1 MINVFEIR
9 GLKLISMNCITQV
22 YYIWIEFKLI
32 LYFFILTGEENWGGQ
47 CALGRRQSP
56 IDLAEEA
63 SVVGVY
69 PSLSFINY
77 SEPIQNAKVKNT
89 GHSSKF

>member
-1 MINVFEIR
+1 MIPEITLQIFNDFLVFP
-9 GLKLISMNCITQV
+9 GD
-22 YYIWIEFKLI
+22 
-32 LYFFILTGEENWGGQ
+32 ENWGGQ

-56 IDLAEEA
+56 IDLAEDA

-77 SEPIQNAKVKNT
+77 SIPIQNAKVKNT
-89 GHSSKF
+89 GHSREFNNIYCYSLYV